1 MDKRTLIK
9 NNKSQTKKNINNI
22 EKSPEIKSN
31 QETKSSSNI
40 PNLKNKNLLTEEKF
54 NSVEMPLIEPNEEN
68 ESITTDE
75 IIDDEIKEL
84 ELEEENIILL
94 MDKIKQLNQNI

>member
-1 MDKRTLIK
+1 
-9 NNKSQTKKNINNI
+9 
-22 EKSPEIKSN
+22 
-31 QETKSSSNI
+31 
-40 PNLKNKNLLTEEKF
+40 
-54 NSVEMPLIEPNEEN
+54 MPLIEPNEEN

-94 MDKIKQLNQNI
+94 MDKIKQLNQNV